1 MKNLSPEEM
10 LLIAQSLRG
19 LAESTYNSIQ
29 TLPNSGK
36 YRFVNKAEL
45 FGRMCRAID
54 LNKKVMV
61 NYLMV
66 TQNGRNN

>member
-10 LLIAQSLRG
+10 ILISQSLRG
-19 LAESTYNSIQ
+19 LAESTYNSVKS
-29 TLPNSGK
+29 LPDSPK
-36 YRFVNKAEL
+36 ARFVNKAEL
-45 FGRMCRAID
+45 FGRMVRAID

-66 TQNGRNN
+66 VQNGNNN